1 VGISKKSSKLVAWV
15 NFVVNFGGSRMQT
28 DKLPQQPYTK
38 RVPNPNQPKGDAWKI
53 ATRMYV
59 EEPFLPKQVIA
70 EILDISASR
79 VSQICKAF
87 EADREAAQKR
97 EIERLRKEYLPRS

>member
-1 VGISKKSSKLVAWV
+1 
-15 NFVVNFGGSRMQT
+15 MQT
-28 DKLPQQPYTK
+28 DEMPQRTYTK
-38 RVPNPNQPKGDAWKI
+38 RVPNPNQPKGDAWKT

-79 VSQICKAF
+79 VSQLCKAF
-87 EADREAAQKR
+87 ESERKAAQKR
-97 EIERLRKEYLPRS
+97 EIERLRKKYLPTH